1 MASVVGSRRYARAAI
16 ASYAGPSCVSRLRRG
31 LLALRARSNRQL
43 RWLSSVLDGRTDGE
57 LFVSSRKFATKEV
70 VTTSGVPAKL
80 VTELKDSVPSKLVT
94 ELKDC
99 YETVFGGSAGRTLDI

>member
-1 MASVVGSRRYARAAI
+1 MASVVG
-16 ASYAGPSCVSRLRRG
+16 
-31 LLALRARSNRQL
+31 
-43 RWLSSVLDGRTDGE
+43 
-57 LFVSSRKFATKEV
+57 KFATKEV